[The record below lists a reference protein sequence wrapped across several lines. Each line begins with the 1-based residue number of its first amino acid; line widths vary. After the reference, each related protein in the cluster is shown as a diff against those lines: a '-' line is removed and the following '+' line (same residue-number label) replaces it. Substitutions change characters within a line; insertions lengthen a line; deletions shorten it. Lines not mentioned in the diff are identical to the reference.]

1 MPKQTFV
8 YKTWLKD
15 PAYKDWLKVCSTNT
29 TFKCKDCEEK
39 NKEWML
45 SDMRVSATKM
55 PMPTDGHKDKRKCY
69 QDAIAKFQQ
78 RKPVNNDDVVADNE
92 QYATSPRP
100 SQYFIINFMIK
111 LDRCTFQ
118 WNLRH

>member
-15 PAYKDWLKVCSTNT
+15 PAYKDGLKVCSTNT
-29 TFKCKDCEEK
+29 TFKCKDCKEK
-39 NKEWML
+39 NKAWML

-69 QDAIAKFQQ
+69 QDALATFQQ
-78 RKPVNNDDVVADNE
+78 RKPVSNDDVVADNE
-92 QYATSPRP
+92 QYATSPTP
-100 SQYFIINFMIK
+100 AS
-111 LDRCTFQ
+111 TSSSTS
-118 WNLRH
+118 